1 VKNFGRVAYMKVLI
15 PIFALLAVCIARE
28 GTSDDE
34 ADIKVL
40 FDNALAEDD
49 VTLTPDDYEERL
61 AIFVLNFLSGD
72 DDDDIDLDLMF
83 TAEELTAMN
92 GAKLVPG
99 LKSKLQEELAKR
111 GIDPFEELN
120 KRSVAYYDGRRSG
133 GRTIVNTAVH
143 QGVCGNC
150 YLHTFIAALE
160 IAYAKATG
168 QVIKFSE
175 QEMTDCYN
183 NGCEGGDYK
192 MVTITMGYLDKL
204 SSKVGYG
211 DYLSKQLTCRM
222 DTTPDALKAI
232 KVVDFVDVTPANVEV
247 AIRKYGSVMT
257 CMKWG
262 GPGQAC
268 DMSNYRRGAVVNYPA
283 YPKGCDHA
291 VLIVGYTPHYYLIRN
306 SHGANWGD
314 RGYFKIRR
322 GTNSC
327 GVEQDMAAVVTEV
340 RGNKGGITSSG
351 CPADKPYL
359 CAKIN
364 TCSAVRSCT
373 SAISEREEE
382 VIVAEEEVIEQ
393 MLAEEVEEEVMAE
406 EEEVVEVEVEEREA
420 SDEEEV
426 QLEKREV
433 RIPGEKK
440 KREVRVPGKLQRI
453 LKKRGA
459 SEEALA
465 EYFAEREA
473 DEELAEELEKRC
485 ADRSSV
491 CARMK
496 ASGQLKC
503 AGRYLAFCSKTC
515 GACGSAPAPKV
526 KPTGEKQGK
535 CIKPTIANGRVGNG
549 NIMQPGEAL
558 NIRCNP
564 GYTLVGGKATCLIQ
578 NIFTNAEKDGR
589 LHPECVKLGG
599 NSLSGN
605 GASYTGNQNT
615 YTVGPMTYECDSWN
629 KDVLRGI
636 LMNEK
641 HAMALAIGNHNYC
654 RNPGGVEPVPFC
666 LGAATG
672 IGKINYCFGHP
683 GCDTCAGAADKYGA
697 DYCGDARNLRFC
709 LYTDKASANRVAA
722 IQGNC
727 AATCCAIAGC

>member
-1 VKNFGRVAYMKVLI
+1 MKVLI
-15 PIFALLAVCIARE
+15 PIFALLAVCFARE

-49 VTLTPDDYEERL
+49 VQLTPDDYEDRL
-61 AIFVLNFLSGD
+61 AIFILNFLAGD

-83 TAEELTAMN
+83 TEEELQAMN

-99 LKSKLQEELAKR
+99 LKSRLQEELEKR
-111 GIDPFEELN
+111 GVDLFEEVN

-150 YLHTFIAALE
+150 YLHTFVAALE

-168 QVIKFSE
+168 QVVKFSE

-192 MVTITMGYLDKL
+192 MVTITMSYLDKL
-204 SSKVGYG
+204 SSKLGYG
-211 DYLSKQLTCRM
+211 NYLSKQLTCRM

-232 KVVDFVDVTPANVEV
+232 KVVDFVDVTPSNVEA
-247 AIRKYGSVMT
+247 AIRKFGSVMT

-262 GPGQAC
+262 GAGQAC
-268 DMSNYRRGAVVNYPA
+268 DMSNYRRGSVVNYPA

-340 RGNKGGITSSG
+340 RGAGKAITSKG

-359 CAKIN
+359 CDKIN

-373 SAISEREEE
+373 SAISEREQEI
-382 VIVAEEEVIEQ
+382 IVAEEEVIEQ

-406 EEEVVEVEVEEREA
+406 EEEVVAVEVEEVEEREA

-459 SEEALA
+459 SDEALA
-465 EYFAEREA
+465 EYFAERDA
-473 DEELAEELEKRC
+473 EEEEEVAELEKRC
-485 ADRSSV
+485 SDKSSM
-491 CARMK
+491 CPRMK

-503 AGRYLAFCSKTC
+503 AGRYLAFCPKTC
-515 GACGSAPAPKV
+515 GTCGAAAAPKV
-526 KPTGEKQGK
+526 RPTGEKQGK
-535 CIKPTIANGRVGNG
+535 CLKPTIPNGRVGNG

-558 NIRCNP
+558 SIRCNP

-599 NSLSGN
+599 NGLSGN

-697 DYCGDARNLRFC
+697 DYCGNPGNLRFC

-722 IQGNC
+722 IQENC